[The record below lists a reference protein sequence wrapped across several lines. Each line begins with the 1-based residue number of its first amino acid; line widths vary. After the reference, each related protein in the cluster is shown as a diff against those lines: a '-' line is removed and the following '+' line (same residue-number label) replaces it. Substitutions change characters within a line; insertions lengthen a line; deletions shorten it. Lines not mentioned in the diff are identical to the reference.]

1 MKILRNIDENILIL
15 RENLTI
21 IYSAQL
27 GPKSWFTAPKKL
39 AEY

>member
-15 RENLTI
+15 RENLRI

-27 GPKSWFTAPKKL
+27 SPKSWLMAP
-39 AEY
+39 